1 MKNKVFFKTFGCQMN
16 VSDSEYIASL
26 LISEVD
32 YELTNNIKEASLI
45 IVNTCSV
52 RKHAEDREKSFIGQL
67 KKLKLKNN
75 CKLVVLG
82 CFVQKAKDEL
92 KKQFPYVD
100 LFIGPLEYEYL
111 PEIIKNEFGIQ
122 NINTKL
128 HINVFNKTSCFVP
141 IMKGCNNFCSYCIV
155 PYVRGK
161 EISRNFNDIIEE
173 VNFLLNN
180 NVKEIILIG
189 QNVNSYKWED
199 NNGNVISFAKLLEKI
214 AVLNPQKKYW
224 IRFLTNHP
232 KDMSYDIVQTIKTY
246 DNISRH
252 IHLPLQSGSNK
263 ILELMNRKYTIEKY
277 KQIVEMIRTEIPDI
291 SITSDLIVGFPNETE
306 EDFQQ
311 TLHAVKEIQFDAA
324 FVFKYSPREGTKA
337 ALLPDNVPKEIKE
350 KRHYE
355 LLSLCDT
362 IAAKK
367 NKNCIGKE
375 KEILVVAQNYK
386 NGKNFY
392 IGKTLYNKT
401 VEIET
406 EKNELIG
413 NFITTKIKDAKL
425 HTLICELN

>member
-1 MKNKVFFKTFGCQMN
+1 MSYKVFFKTFGCQMN

-26 LISEVD
+26 LISEGD

-67 KKLKLKNN
+67 KKLKFKNN

-122 NINTKL
+122 NFNTKL
-128 HINVFNKTSCFVP
+128 HVNVFNKTSCFVP
-141 IMKGCNNFCSYCIV
+141 IMKGCDNFCSYCIV
-155 PYVRGK
+155 PYVRGR
-161 EISRNFNDIIEE
+161 EISRNLNDIIEE
-173 VNFLLNN
+173 INFLLNN
-180 NVKEIILIG
+180 DVKEIILIG
-189 QNVNSYKWED
+189 QNVNSYKFED
-199 NNGNVISFAKLLEKI
+199 NNGNVVTFAKLLEKV

-224 IRFLTNHP
+224 VGFLTNHP
-232 KDMSYDIVQTIKTY
+232 KDMTYDIVQTIKTY

-291 SITSDLIVGFPNETE
+291 SITTDFIVGFPNETE

-324 FVFKYSPREGTKA
+324 FVFKYSSREGTKA
-337 ALLPDNVPKEIKE
+337 ASLPDNVPKEIKE

-362 IAAKK
+362 IAAQK
-367 NKNCIGKE
+367 NKKYVNKE
-375 KEILVVAQNYK
+375 VEVLVISQNEK
-386 NGKNFY
+386 NRKKFC
-392 IGKTLYNKT
+392 IGKTLDNKT
-401 VEIET
+401 VEIYT
-406 EKNELIG
+406 SKNEIMSS
-413 NFITTKIKDAKL
+413 FIKTKIKDVKL
-425 HTLICELN
+425 HTLIA

>member
-1 MKNKVFFKTFGCQMN
+1 
-16 VSDSEYIASL
+16 
-26 LISEVD
+26 
-32 YELTNNIKEASLI
+32 
-45 IVNTCSV
+45 
-52 RKHAEDREKSFIGQL
+52 
-67 KKLKLKNN
+67 
-75 CKLVVLG
+75 
-82 CFVQKAKDEL
+82 
-92 KKQFPYVD
+92 
-100 LFIGPLEYEYL
+100 
-111 PEIIKNEFGIQ
+111 
-122 NINTKL
+122 
-128 HINVFNKTSCFVP
+128 
-141 IMKGCNNFCSYCIV
+141 MKGCNNFCSYCIV

-199 NNGNVISFAKLLEKI
+199 NNGNVISFAKLLEKV

-224 IRFLTNHP
+224 MRFLTNHP

-277 KQIVEMIRTEIPDI
+277 KQIVEMIRTEIPYI
-291 SITSDLIVGFPNETE
+291 SITTDLIVGFPNETE

-375 KEILVVAQNYK
+375 KEI
-386 NGKNFY
+386 
-392 IGKTLYNKT
+392 
-401 VEIET
+401 
-406 EKNELIG
+406 
-413 NFITTKIKDAKL
+413 
-425 HTLICELN
+425 